1 MPQQW
6 QAHHDDH
13 DYDDEEAP
21 GRRATDG
28 EQLSRLASS
37 RAPPQLNSS
46 IRFANT
52 AADKGN
58 MAPVRKLPMHA

>member
-1 MPQQW
+1 MPRQW
-6 QAHHDDH
+6 QAHDEEEEEE
-13 DYDDEEAP
+13 EEAP
-21 GRRATDG
+21 GRRTTDG

-46 IRFANT
+46 LRFANT